1 MKFKMKANRLVLTI
15 LLVLTLAA
23 SINAQDWPQYQGPKR
38 DNTSSQKGILRTWPA
53 TGPEVLWT
61 APVGPGFGGPVIKD
75 GKVYLLDR
83 DDKTGDIMR
92 CFDFKT
98 GKELWK
104 FSYDAPGSVPFS
116 GSRSVPIADGNYVYS
131 CGHNGD
137 LYCFDANSHKPV
149 WNKNIWKD
157 FGGDRIPMFGISQ
170 CPMVY
175 GDMLILASQA
185 PDAGVVAYEKLSG
198 KVKWKT
204 AFLGPV
210 GYVSPT
216 VIKIDGKDHI
226 VMVTASDQGS
236 KGNVV
241 GIDPLTGKIL
251 WEFKNWECGYP
262 STTAVDA
269 GKNKVLVLGGYEVG
283 TIMLQIEKKTDGNY
297 EAKELFRTNEFG
309 AHTQPAILING
320 YFYSQ
325 YTTNDRRDGLV
336 CMSMDGKLMWKTGR
350 APMFDKGGMILVD
363 GVLLSTDGG
372 TKLYVIDPDPSA
384 FKPVVSAELLKADEG
399 ASSEFGGRSQN
410 WAPLALSDG
419 KLLIRNQSRLMCVKV
434 AE

>member
-1 MKFKMKANRLVLTI
+1 MTNMKNKLFFAAI
-15 LLVLTLAA
+15 LLLFSSATQ
-23 SINAQDWPQYQGPKR
+23 INAQDWPQYLGPKR

-53 TGPEVLWT
+53 GGPEVIWT
-61 APVGPGFGGPVIKD
+61 ANVGPGFGGPIIKD

-104 FSYDAPGSVPFS
+104 FSYAAPGSVPFA

-137 LYCFDANSHKPV
+137 LYCFDVNTNKSI
-149 WNKNIWKD
+149 WNKNIWTD
-157 FGGDRIPMFGISQ
+157 FGGGRIPMFGVAQ
-170 CPMVY
+170 CPMIFD
-175 GDMLILASQA
+175 DMLILASQA
-185 PDAGVVAYEKLSG
+185 PESGVVAYDKLTG
-198 KVKWKT
+198 KVIWKT
-204 AFLGPV
+204 TSVGPV

-216 VIKIDGKDHI
+216 LVKIDGKDHI
-226 VMVTASDQGS
+226 IMVTASTPDS

-241 GIDPLTGKIL
+241 GIDPVTGKIL
-251 WEFKNWECGYP
+251 WKFTNWECGYP

-283 TIMLQIEKKTDGNY
+283 AVMLKIEKKADGNY
-297 EAKELFRTNEFG
+297 GASELFRTNEFG

-325 YTTNDRRDGLV
+325 YTTNERRDGLV
-336 CMSMDGKLMWKTGR
+336 CMSMDGKIMWKTGR
-350 APMFDKGGMILVD
+350 APSFDKGGMILVD
-363 GVLLSTDGG
+363 GVLLSTDGEN
-372 TKLYVIDPDPSA
+372 KLYVIDPDPSA
-384 FKPVVSAELLKADEG
+384 FKPLASAELLKAKEG
-399 ASSEFGGRSQN
+399 TATGFGGRSQN
-410 WAPLALSDG
+410 WAPLALSNG
-419 KLLIRNQSRLMCVKV
+419 NLLIRNQSQLMCVKV
-434 AE
+434 AQ

>member
-1 MKFKMKANRLVLTI
+1 MKNKLFFVSI
-15 LLVLTLAA
+15 LLLFSSATQV
-23 SINAQDWPQYQGPKR
+23 NAQDWPQYQGPKR
-38 DNTSSQKGILRTWPA
+38 DNTSSQKGIFRTWPA
-53 TGPEVLWT
+53 NGPEVLWT
-61 APVGPGFGGPVIKD
+61 ANLGPGFGGPIIKD

-104 FSYDAPGSVPFS
+104 LSYAAPGSVPFG

-137 LYCFDANSHKPV
+137 LYCFDVNTNKSV
-149 WNKNIWKD
+149 WNKNIWTD
-157 FGGDRIPMFGISQ
+157 FGGGSIPMFGVAQ
-170 CPMVY
+170 CPMIY
-175 GDMLILASQA
+175 DNMLILASQA
-185 PDAGVVAYEKLSG
+185 PDAGVVAYDKLTG

-204 AFLGPV
+204 TSLGPV

-216 VIKIDGKDHI
+216 LVKIDGKDHI
-226 VMVTASDQGS
+226 VMVTASTPDS

-241 GIDPLTGKIL
+241 GIDPVTGKIL
-251 WEFKNWECGYP
+251 WQFSNWECGYP

-283 TIMLQIEKKTDGNY
+283 AVMLQIGKKADGTY
-297 EAKELFRTNEFG
+297 GATELFRTNEFG

-325 YTTNDRRDGLV
+325 YTTNERRDGLA
-336 CMSMDGKLMWKTGR
+336 CMSMDGKIMWKTGR
-350 APMFDKGGMILVD
+350 TPSFDKGGMILAD
-363 GVLLSTDGG
+363 GVLLSTDGEN
-372 TKLYVIDPDPSA
+372 KLYVIDPDPSA
-384 FKPVVSAELLKADEG
+384 FKPLASAEVLKAKEG
-399 ASSEFGGRSQN
+399 TATGFGGRSQN
-410 WAPLALSDG
+410 WAPLALSNG
-419 KLLIRNQSRLMCVKV
+419 NLLIRNQSQLMCVKV
-434 AE
+434 AQ